1 MEWSDINEYIIKF
14 WEFRLFIVD
23 GNAITLGKV
32 VVAFF
37 LLVLGYFL
45 SKKFSKQ
52 LEARVLSRLDID
64 PALRYTLHQFSFYG
78 MLIIFTLFILNFLNI
93 PVTVFTVLGGALA
106 IGVGFGSQNIVN
118 NFFSGVIIMIERP
131 VRIGDM
137 IEIGALKGIVEEIGI
152 RSTRVKSQ
160 DNTHIVVPN
169 SVFLEQNVL
178 NWTLSDNVVRG
189 HLNIG
194 VAYGSD
200 VQKVRSL
207 LIEAAHRHSKVLDYP
222 KSEVFFLDFGDNA
235 LVFQLYYYSHIKNS
249 LE

>member
-78 MLIIFTLFILNFLNI
+78 MLIIFTLFILF
-93 PVTVFTVLGGALA
+93 
-106 IGVGFGSQNIVN
+106 
-118 NFFSGVIIMIERP
+118 R
-131 VRIGDM
+131 
-137 IEIGALKGIVEEIGI
+137 
-152 RSTRVKSQ
+152 
-160 DNTHIVVPN
+160 
-169 SVFLEQNVL
+169 
-178 NWTLSDNVVRG
+178 
-189 HLNIG
+189 
-194 VAYGSD
+194 
-200 VQKVRSL
+200 
-207 LIEAAHRHSKVLDYP
+207 
-222 KSEVFFLDFGDNA
+222 
-235 LVFQLYYYSHIKNS
+235 
-249 LE
+249 